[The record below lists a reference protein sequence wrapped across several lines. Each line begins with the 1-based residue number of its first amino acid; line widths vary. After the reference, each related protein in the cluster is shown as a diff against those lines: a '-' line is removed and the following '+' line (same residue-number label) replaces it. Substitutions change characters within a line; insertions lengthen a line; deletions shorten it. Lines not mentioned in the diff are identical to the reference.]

1 LRPHFVHLFHFS
13 VCQTPARARTT
24 PPATGPARPKDPR
37 PSLPRYQSLDTRPGP
52 ARQQAVGRRTG
63 PDRQPCVGPQGGQLE
78 AGPARQN
85 QLDTRPR
92 LASVRRQRISVDLEA
107 LDSPVSTDSRSS
119 SMVRFFG
126 LCKMY
131 FFCTK
136 RKLQYKTPRCFFYL
150 LYRRCLKG
158 WFHAVL
164 RIRIRDLVPF

>member
-1 LRPHFVHLFHFS
+1 MRQVFVNKSKTSKHALRPHCVHPFHFS

-24 PPATGPARPKDPR
+24 PPITGASRPKDPR

-52 ARQQAVGRRTG
+52 ARQQSVGRRTG
-63 PDRQPCVGPQGGQLE
+63 PDRQPSVGGPQG
-78 AGPARQN
+78 GPARQN

-126 LCKMY
+126 LCKLY
-131 FFCTK
+131 FFV
-136 RKLQYKTPRCFFYL
+136 QNGS
-150 LYRRCLKG
+150 LYRRLLVVFLLTLTPVFKKG
-158 WFHAVL
+158 MVS
-164 RIRIRDLVPF
+164 RD